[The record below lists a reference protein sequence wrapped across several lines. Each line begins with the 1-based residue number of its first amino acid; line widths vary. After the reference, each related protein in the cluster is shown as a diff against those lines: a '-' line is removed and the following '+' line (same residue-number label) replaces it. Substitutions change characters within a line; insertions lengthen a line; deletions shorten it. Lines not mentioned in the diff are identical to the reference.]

1 MQVDRVHKEFKP
13 LSRSNI
19 KKELGPPKKVSII
32 QTQFFNRGGWNNFGN
47 CRIIEDPF
55 TNQHPTLTTSRTT
68 TLDFDPSAL

>member
-32 QTQFFNRGGWNNFGN
+32 QTQFFNRGGWNNFGK
-47 CRIIEDPF
+47 IA
-55 TNQHPTLTTSRTT
+55 LLRTH
-68 TLDFDPSAL
+68 LLISIRHHAHLG